1 MYLIAVVCVNV
12 RDLCRSV
19 DLNGIVSAMSCVP
32 SKGNIHIP
40 LLVYNWPDI
49 EAITLNMQCL
59 FNNNYLI
66 KFYLKLMIHF
76 IEHILNLCLVP

>member
-19 DLNGIVSAMSCVP
+19 DLNGIVSAMSYVP

-49 EAITLNMQCL
+49 EAITLNMQCQWNAL
-59 FNNNYLI
+59 FNNYYLI
-66 KFYLKLMIHF
+66 SNFT
-76 IEHILNLCLVP
+76 

>member
-1 MYLIAVVCVNV
+1 MSLIAVVYVNV

-19 DLNGIVSAMSCVP
+19 DLNGIVSDMDCVP

-49 EAITLNMQCL
+49 EAIALNMQCQWQCP
-59 FNNNYLI
+59 FQ
-66 KFYLKLMIHF
+66 
-76 IEHILNLCLVP
+76 